1 MWHYGNGKFNEH
13 RQMWWLIHHV
23 NASGKCEVNVGE
35 KGTIC
40 KFLAGPA
47 KQSQSWH
54 LESSLA
60 VKHLK
65 LGKKYHMWEAI
76 FWTKICYYSD
86 ENIFE
91 ALIHTVHLMAWGV
104 DWVQVSASFPGLP
117 FYWSSLTSPILS
129 LFESRQR
136 RLSCVCFTCCP
147 DFTC

>member
-1 MWHYGNGKFNEH
+1 MWHYGNGEVQQT
-13 RQMWWLIHHV
+13 QMWWLVHHV

-65 LGKKYHMWEAI
+65 LGKKYHIWEAI

-91 ALIHTVHLMAWGV
+91 TLIHTVHLMAWGV
-104 DWVQVSASFPGLP
+104 DWIQVSALFPGFP
-117 FYWSSLTSPILS
+117 FIGLRSPSQYCHCLN
-129 LFESRQR
+129 LDRH
-136 RLSCVCFTCCP
+136 LLVLCLLHCP
-147 DFTC
+147 DFAC